1 MKRLLIVDNS
11 LQLGHW
17 LKIALAQVNS
27 QVEAKAFLSGEE
39 ALLEATRYPIDLLV
53 TDIRLTGM
61 SGFDLIRKMRKQHPH
76 LRVIILT
83 DLAQADIKK
92 QLDEIGIDVFF
103 NKPLKVS
110 LLMDSVAGLLKAEEG
125 QSLAPTQAPGADVS
139 QSMKTTVLH
148 PVSAVALPPT
158 TVLPLNP
165 ATMADISSKPETTEA
180 DKILEMLLSRL
191 YKDSG
196 ALAVFLLAQTGQVIA
211 QVGMFPD
218 PNFLRNWVEPIG
230 KVAQAG
236 KAILELMDG
245 SRGRDEMVFHGAMF
259 DVVLAS
265 IGDYPLVLALRKGYT
280 PVRMAFVF
288 EEIQAVHKELLG
300 HLGSQSEPT
309 AASDRSPVDLL
320 IAHIAEETKKPPTS
334 AVPVPSRQPSILD
347 KIGPGVE
354 KSSRDT
360 PPVAPPDEKQPLVTL
375 EVLLQQSDQLSP
387 GDADSFWGEVS
398 EKVRQMGDIPDT
410 ITFDQAQEMGLF
422 HDTEKDKK
430 S

>member
-17 LKIALAQVNS
+17 LQIALAQVNS
-27 QVEAKAFLSGEE
+27 QVEAKALLSGEE

-92 QLDEIGIDVFF
+92 QLDEIGVDAFF

-110 LLMDSVAGLLKAEEG
+110 LLMDAVAGLLKAEED
-125 QSLAPTQAPGADVS
+125 QSLAPTQAAGADVS

-148 PVSAVALPPT
+148 PVSAVPLPPT
-158 TVLPLNP
+158 TVLQPNP
-165 ATMADISSKPETTEA
+165 AALTDISSKPETTEA
-180 DKILEMLLSRL
+180 DKILGMLLSRL
-191 YKDSG
+191 YKDFG
-196 ALAVFLLAQTGQVIA
+196 ALAVILLAQTGQVIA

-236 KAILELMDG
+236 KAILELMDV

-309 AASDRSPVDLL
+309 APSDRSPVDQL
-320 IAHIAEETKKPPTS
+320 IAHIAEESKKPPTS
-334 AVPVPSRQPSILD
+334 AVPVPPRQPSILD

-354 KSSRDT
+354 KSGGDT
-360 PPVAPPDEKQPLVTL
+360 PPVVPPDAKRPQVTL
-375 EVLLQQSDQLSP
+375 DVLLQQPDQLSP

-398 EKVRQMGDIPDT
+398 EEVRQMGDIPDT
-410 ITFDQAQEMGLF
+410 ITFDQAKKMGLF
-422 HDTEKDKK
+422 RDVDKG
-430 S
+430 